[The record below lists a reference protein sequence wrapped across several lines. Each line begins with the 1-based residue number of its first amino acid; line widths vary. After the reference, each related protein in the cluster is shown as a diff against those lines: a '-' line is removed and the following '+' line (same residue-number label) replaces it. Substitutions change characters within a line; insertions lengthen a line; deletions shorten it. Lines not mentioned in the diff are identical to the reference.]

1 MTATEATLLRTARPK
16 KDARNDRDR
25 MIARHLPL
33 VYHVA
38 RSMMRTLSDQVE
50 LDDLVSAG
58 TVGLIRAVDGFDTER
73 GVTFSTYATTRIR
86 GAILDDLRGDDRLS
100 RTQRKHQRRIS
111 AAEEALSAAFSRAPT
126 DHEVAGELGIDV
138 DTLWVWR
145 SEGRGAEQV
154 SLDQP
159 VPARRGRHATPS
171 DVIEGST
178 GEEIEEE
185 VEREEKLALL
195 REELVHLDERERTIM
210 ALYYVEELTQKQ
222 IAEVLDLTESRVSQ
236 IRCKAIATLRDRL
249 SAYREEA

>member
-1 MTATEATLLRTARPK
+1 
-16 KDARNDRDR
+16 

-38 RSMMRTLSDQVE
+38 RAMMRSLSDQVE

-58 TVGLIRAVDGFDTER
+58 MVGLIRAVDGFDTER

-111 AAEEALSAAFSRAPT
+111 KAEEALSAAFTRMPT
-126 DHEVAGELGIDV
+126 EFEVAGELGIDV

-145 SEGRGAEQV
+145 SEGRSADQV

-159 VPARRGRHATPS
+159 VATSPGRNATPA
-171 DVIEGST
+171 DVIEGGTSA
-178 GEEIEEE
+178 EIEDA
-185 VEREEKLALL
+185 VEREERLDLL
-195 REELVHLDERERTIM
+195 RREIVHLDDRERTIM

-236 IRCKAIATLRDRL
+236 IRCKSISMLRDRL
-249 SAYREEA
+249 AGYREDA